1 MACYNKVKKDWPA
14 RSDTPVSLFADPKL
28 PPPKKK
34 GILGLSHSPCIRKHL
49 WQWLFSPSDAQ
60 QRSSLATTTGFGTCL
75 RGSASNDYHQL
86 MVVVAQPPFIGGWE
100 PKMPDGAVQ
109 WLAVGLS
116 TNCAWMAL
124 AQFHN
129 LSSKLRS
136 DYA

>member
-1 MACYNKVKKDWPA
+1 
-14 RSDTPVSLFADPKL
+14 
-28 PPPKKK
+28 
-34 GILGLSHSPCIRKHL
+34 
-49 WQWLFSPSDAQ
+49 
-60 QRSSLATTTGFGTCL
+60 
-75 RGSASNDYHQL
+75 